1 MRVELKNESKAHR
14 LSEFMT
20 DGSLAGMCASLSAL
34 SGYEIELCDEQG
46 RRVVRRADAGL
57 SRSSGELAWV
67 TLEASPWRDLIGE
80 VPIIVGGQTIATMR
94 VAASGDSQPPA
105 DSTPESAA
113 HLMSALMRLSRTA
126 AEFCE
131 STLAQ
136 RRGIREL
143 GVLFE
148 MTSLM
153 VDATDEGAVL
163 EKALESALRIL
174 GLDAGSIVLLP
185 EDSEGRLSEDERDL
199 EIRGSVG
206 LSEEWLDSAEA
217 LSRDRLFD
225 RRALRGEVVV
235 SEDLRLDPAVRLHE
249 MVKREGVVSFACSGL
264 SVRGTALGVLRLY
277 GRSPRTFSETER
289 RLVRSIA
296 QQAAASVHLARL
308 LRLRDREREYDR
320 QMRIAG
326 EIQHRMLPSGM
337 PEFAGFEIAARYQPS
352 YQVGGDFYD
361 VFETSNADRRR
372 LGFAVGDVVGKGV
385 PAAMLMASVR
395 ASLRAHAETVSSV
408 EEVMERVNRDICR
421 DTRVSEFATIW
432 YGVIDPVARTL
443 RYTSA
448 GHPPTFIVRSASNK
462 IIELTSGGLV
472 AGVDPHAAYES
483 TTVQLEPGDTIVAYT
498 DGIDEAMNFA
508 SERFGR
514 SGIYTSVTEALQHNP
529 KACASGVLEH
539 LFWSLRQFA
548 GLQLRPDDSTVV
560 VIRVND

>member
-1 MRVELKNESKAHR
+1 MPQSEPKPLELA
-14 LSEFMT
+14 EFMT
-20 DGSLAGMCASLSAL
+20 DGSLAGMCAALSAL
-34 SGYEIELCDEQG
+34 SGFQIELLDEQG
-46 RRVVRRADAGL
+46 RRVVRRADVGL

-67 TLEASPWRDLIGE
+67 TLEASPPCDLVGE
-80 VPIIVGGQTIATMR
+80 VPVIVGGQTIATMR
-94 VAASGDSQPPA
+94 VASPETSATSSDSSSEMA
-105 DSTPESAA
+105 T
-113 HLMSALMRLSRTA
+113 HLMSAIMRLSRTA
-126 AEFCE
+126 AEYCE

-136 RRGIREL
+136 RRGIKEL

-185 EDSEGRLSEDERDL
+185 EDSEGRLSEDEQDL
-199 EIRGSVG
+199 VIRGSVG
-206 LSEEWLDSAEA
+206 LSDRWLMSDEA

-225 RRALRGEVVV
+225 RRALGGEVVV
-235 SEDLRLDPAVRLHE
+235 SEDLRLDPAVRIHE
-249 MVKREGVVSFACSGL
+249 MVMSEGVVSFACSGL
-264 SVRGTALGVLRLY
+264 TVRGSALGVLRLY
-277 GRSPRTFSETER
+277 GRSPRTFSDTER

-296 QQAAASVHLARL
+296 QQAAASVHLAML

-326 EIQHRMLPSGM
+326 EIQQRMLPSGM
-337 PEFAGFEIAARYQPS
+337 PEFSGLEIAARYLPS

-361 VFETSNADRRR
+361 VFETSSTDRRR

-432 YGVIDPVARTL
+432 YGVIDPVSRTL

-448 GHPPTFIVRSASNK
+448 GHPPTFIVRAGTRE
-462 IIELTSGGLV
+462 IVELTSGGLV
-472 AGVDPHAAYES
+472 AGLDPHAPYDS
-483 TTVQLEPGDTIVAYT
+483 TSVQLEPGDVIVAYT
-498 DGIDEAMNFA
+498 DGIDEAMNF
-508 SERFGR
+508 SGERFGR
-514 SGIYTSVTEALQHNP
+514 TGIYAAITEALREDP
-529 KACASGVLEH
+529 EVSAAEVLEQ

-560 VIRVND
+560 VIRVNA